1 MEMFCGDCEKMTRE
15 SIKKSKRPK
24 AAAAAP
30 RPSGRRRGRPSGN
43 VLDRRDLILTA
54 ALKLFAVRGYER
66 TGLHDVARAIGITRP
81 AIYHYYSSKGQLLF
95 EAVGFALGQL
105 ISRLRQ
111 ADASAFSSRAQHLGT
126 LARMQAAFEIELR
139 GVTPFLDSVLYG
151 PLRDVTELTPAQK
164 TELRNLQRELVE
176 IYRKVLQDGKGSGEL
191 DVSSPTVTAFSIL
204 GMVSHLA
211 VWYREDGELSSDAV
225 ATLIGELAQRLAMKP
240 AAAR

>member
-1 MEMFCGDCEKMTRE
+1 MTRE
-15 SIKKSKRPK
+15 SIKKSKRTEPT
-24 AAAAAP
+24 AAP
-30 RPSGRRRGRPSGN
+30 RPSGRRRGRPSGS

-66 TGLHDVARAIGITRP
+66 TGLHDVARATGITRP

-105 ISRLRQ
+105 VSRLRQ
-111 ADASAFSSRAQHLGT
+111 VEGSAFTSRAQHIAT
-126 LARMQAAFEIELR
+126 LVRMQAAFEIELR
-139 GVTPFLDSVLYG
+139 GVTPFMDSVLYG

-164 TELRNLQRELVE
+164 AELRNSQRELVQ
-176 IYRKVLQDGKGSGEL
+176 IYRKVLQEGRASGEL

-211 VWYREDGELSSDAV
+211 VWYREQGELSSDAV
-225 ATLIGELAQRLAMKP
+225 ASMMGELAQRLVAKP
-240 AAAR
+240 AGTR